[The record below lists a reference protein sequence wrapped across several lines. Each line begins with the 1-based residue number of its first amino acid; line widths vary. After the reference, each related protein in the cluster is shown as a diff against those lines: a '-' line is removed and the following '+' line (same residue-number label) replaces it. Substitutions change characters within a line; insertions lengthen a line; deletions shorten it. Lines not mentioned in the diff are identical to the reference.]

1 LAACRSAKISN
12 LCHAGRQIV
21 YGIDKEV
28 EAMILLQAEHIQKT
42 YGIETILQD
51 ISLQIQ
57 TGERV
62 GLVGVNGA
70 GKSTL
75 MKILAGQL
83 SYDSGTVRIPKDVTL
98 GYLAQNGGLESERSI
113 WEEMLSV
120 FTHFQKEEQ
129 ELRKLETL
137 MGDPAVLADEKR
149 YQQILEDYSRRSEAF
164 KERGG
169 YGYEAMIRGVLH
181 GLRFADMD
189 YQTPIFTLSGGQKT
203 RLALAKLLL
212 QAPSILLLDEPT
224 NYLDI
229 ETLTWLEGYLQNY
242 QGAILVVSHDRYF
255 LDKLVTVVYEI
266 ERTRATR
273 YTGNYSQFLDQKAA
287 RLEQEL
293 KRYDKQQEEIAK
305 LEDFIARN
313 IARATT
319 TKRAQ
324 SRRKTLE
331 KIDRLEKPI
340 MNNKS
345 VNFSF
350 DVAKMS
356 GNIVM
361 KAANV
366 SIGYPDAVLSR
377 HLTFELEREERVAL
391 VGPNGIGKSTLLKT
405 IVEQLPA
412 ITGSIQF
419 GSNVT
424 IGYYDQEHRNLND
437 QNTVLNEIWNDYPL
451 MLERDVRTLLG
462 NFLFS
467 GDDVQKRISDLSGG
481 ERARVSL
488 AKLMLKQ
495 ANFLIFDEPTNHL
508 DIFSKEVLENALYDY
523 PGTILFVS
531 HDRYFLNKIATRVLE
546 LSPDGVTSYLG
557 NYDYYVEKKQELA
570 ELAAEQQAQSTK
582 KQASSAADL
591 QEKSSYERDKEAK
604 RRERQRLRRLEEIEA
619 AIQEREAAILT
630 WQEELCLPEIYSDHV
645 LAKERNDKI
654 EQAKVELEQLYDE
667 WSELSES

>member
-1 LAACRSAKISN
+1 
-12 LCHAGRQIV
+12 
-21 YGIDKEV
+21 
-28 EAMILLQAEHIQKT
+28 MILLQAEHIEKT
-42 YGIETILQD
+42 YGVETILQD

-75 MKILAGQL
+75 MKILAGEL
-83 SYDSGTVRIPKDVTL
+83 SYDGGIVRIPKEVTI
-98 GYLAQNGGLESERSI
+98 GYLAQNSGLESERSI
-113 WEEMLSV
+113 WDELLSV
-120 FTHFQKEEQ
+120 FAHLQVEEK
-129 ELRKLETL
+129 ELRALEAK
-137 MGDPAVLADEKR
+137 MGDPAILADEKR
-149 YQQILEDYSRRSEAF
+149 YQQLLENYSHRSEAF

-169 YGYEAMIRGVLH
+169 YSYEGAIRGVLH

-189 YQTPIFTLSGGQKT
+189 YQTPIRTLSGGQKT
-203 RLALAKLLL
+203 RLALARLLL
-212 QAPSILLLDEPT
+212 QAPTILLLDEPT

-229 ETLTWLEGYLQNY
+229 ETLTWLETYLQNY

-273 YTGNYSQFLDQKAA
+273 YVGNYSQFLDQKAA
-287 RLEQEL
+287 RLEQDL
-293 KRYDKQQEEIAK
+293 KRFEKQQDEIAK

-331 KIDRLEKPI
+331 KIDRMDKPI
-340 MNNKS
+340 MKNKS
-345 VNFSF
+345 VHFSF
-350 DVAKMS
+350 DVSKMS
-356 GNIVM
+356 GTIVM

-366 SIGYPDAVLSR
+366 AIGYPDAVLSSGI
-377 HLTFELEREERVAL
+377 TFEIEREERVAL

-405 IVEQLPA
+405 IVEQLSA
-412 ITGSIQF
+412 LRGSIDF

-424 IGYYDQEHRNLND
+424 IGYYDQEHRNLNE
-437 QNTVLNEIWNDYPL
+437 QSTVLGEIWDEYPQ
-451 MLERDVRTLLG
+451 MLEKDVRTLLG

-488 AKLMLKQ
+488 AKLMLRQ

-531 HDRYFLNKIATRVLE
+531 HDRYFLNKISTRVLE
-546 LSPDGVTSYLG
+546 LTGDGVTSYLG

-570 ELAAEQQAQSTK
+570 ELAAEQAALPAK
-582 KQASSAADL
+582 KQGTAAAV
-591 QEKSSYERDKEAK
+591 QPEKSAYELDKEAK
-604 RRERQRLRRLEEIEA
+604 KRERQRQRRLEEIEA
-619 AIQEREAAILT
+619 TIQKREADIT
-630 WQEELCLPEIYSDHV
+630 KWEEELCLPEIYSDHV
-645 LAKERNDKI
+645 QAKERNDQI
-654 EQAKVELEQLYDE
+654 HAAKVELEQLYDE
-667 WSELSES
+667 WSELSEA

>member
-1 LAACRSAKISN
+1 
-12 LCHAGRQIV
+12 
-21 YGIDKEV
+21 
-28 EAMILLQAEHIQKT
+28 MILLQAEHIHKT
-42 YGIETILQD
+42 YGIDIILQD

-83 SYDSGTVRIPKDVTL
+83 SYDSGVIRIPKEVTL

-113 WEEMLSV
+113 WDEMLSV
-120 FTHFQKEEQ
+120 FAHLQEEER

-137 MGDPAVLADEKR
+137 MGDPAVLNDEKR

-169 YGYEAMIRGVLH
+169 YSYEANIRGVLH

-189 YQTPIFTLSGGQKT
+189 YQTPIKNLSGGQKT

-229 ETLTWLEGYLQNY
+229 ETLTWLETYLQNY
-242 QGAILVVSHDRYF
+242 PGAILVVSHDRYF

-273 YTGNYSQFLDQKAA
+273 YVGNYSQFLDQKAA
-287 RLEQEL
+287 KLENEM
-293 KRYDKQQEEIAK
+293 KRFEKQQEEIAK

-313 IARATT
+313 IARAST

-340 MNNKS
+340 LKNKS
-345 VNFSF
+345 AHFSF
-350 DVAKMS
+350 DIDKMS
-356 GNIVM
+356 GNIVL
-361 KAANV
+361 KVNNLSV
-366 SIGYPDAVLSR
+366 GYPDAVLSR
-377 HLTFELEREERVAL
+377 HLTFEIEREERVAL
-391 VGPNGIGKSTLLKT
+391 VGPNGVGKSTLLKT

-412 ITGSIQF
+412 LSGTVQL

-424 IGYYDQEHRNLND
+424 IGYYDQEHRNLNES
-437 QNTVLNEIWNDYPL
+437 NTVLGEIWNEYPN
-451 MLERDVRTLLG
+451 MQEKEVRTLLG

-508 DIFSKEVLENALYDY
+508 DLYSKEVLENALHDY

-531 HDRYFLNKIATRVLE
+531 HDRYFLNKVATRVLE
-546 LSPDGVTSYLG
+546 LSPDGVTNYLG

-570 ELAAEQQAQSTK
+570 ELAAEQAALTAT
-582 KQASSAADL
+582 KQAGTTAVV
-591 QEKSSYERDKEAK
+591 QPEKSSYELGKEAK
-604 RRERQRLRRLEEIEA
+604 RQERQRLRRLEEIEET
-619 AIQEREAAILT
+619 IKRREEEIAT
-630 WQEELCLPEIYSDHV
+630 WEEELCLPEVYSDHLQV
-645 LAKERNDKI
+645 KERNDLI
-654 EQAKVELEQLYDE
+654 RQAREELEKLYDE
-667 WSELSES
+667 WSVLSEA

>member
-1 LAACRSAKISN
+1 
-12 LCHAGRQIV
+12 
-21 YGIDKEV
+21 
-28 EAMILLQAEHIQKT
+28 MILLQAEHIEKT

-75 MKILAGQL
+75 MKILAGEL
-83 SYDSGTVRIPKDVTL
+83 SYDKGIIRIPKDVTL
-98 GYLAQNGGLESERSI
+98 GYLAQNSGLESERSI
-113 WEEMLSV
+113 WDELLSV
-120 FTHFQKEEQ
+120 FSHLQKEEL
-129 ELRKLETL
+129 ELRELEAK
-137 MGDPAVLADEKR
+137 MGDPAILADEKR
-149 YQQILEDYSRRSEAF
+149 YQQLLENYSHRSEAF
-164 KERGG
+164 KEKGG
-169 YGYEAMIRGVLH
+169 YSYEGAIRGVLH
-181 GLRFADMD
+181 GLRFADFD
-189 YQTPIFTLSGGQKT
+189 YTTPIRTLSGGQKT

-212 QAPSILLLDEPT
+212 QSPTILLLDEPT

-229 ETLTWLEGYLQNY
+229 ETLTWLETYLQNY

-273 YTGNYSQFLDQKAA
+273 YVGNYSRFLDEKAA
-287 RLEQEL
+287 RLEQDL
-293 KRYDKQQEEIAK
+293 KRFEKQQEEIAK

-331 KIDRLEKPI
+331 KMDRLDKPI

-345 VNFSF
+345 VHFSF

-356 GNIVM
+356 GTIVM
-361 KAANV
+361 KANNV
-366 SIGYPDAVLSR
+366 AIGYPDAVLSQG
-377 HLTFELEREERVAL
+377 LTFEIEREERVAL

-405 IVEQLPA
+405 IVEQLSKLRGD
-412 ITGSIQF
+412 IHF

-424 IGYYDQEHRNLND
+424 IGYYDQEHRNLNER
-437 QNTVLNEIWNDYPL
+437 NTVLGEIWDEYPN
-451 MLERDVRTLLG
+451 MLEKDVRTLLG

-467 GDDVQKRISDLSGG
+467 GDDVQKKISDLSGG

-546 LSPDGVTSYLG
+546 LTGDGVTSYLG
-557 NYDYYVEKKQELA
+557 NYDYFVEKKQELE
-570 ELAAEQQAQSTK
+570 ELAAEQAAQPAK
-582 KQASSAADL
+582 KQGGTVAA
-591 QEKSSYERDKEAK
+591 QPEKSSYELDKEAK
-604 RRERQRLRRLEEIEA
+604 RRERQRQRRLEEIEVT
-619 AIQEREAAILT
+619 IQKREADIVK
-630 WQEELCLPEIYSDHV
+630 WEEELCLPEIYSDHV
-645 LAKERNDKI
+645 QAKERNDQI
-654 EQAKVELEQLYDE
+654 HAAKEELEQLYDE
-667 WSELSES
+667 WSALSEE

>member
-1 LAACRSAKISN
+1 
-12 LCHAGRQIV
+12 
-21 YGIDKEV
+21 
-28 EAMILLQAEHIQKT
+28 MILLQAEHIEKT

-75 MKILAGQL
+75 MKILAGEL
-83 SYDSGTVRIPKDVTL
+83 SYDSGLVRIPKDVTV
-98 GYLAQNGGLESERSI
+98 GYLAQNGGLESERCI
-113 WEEMLSV
+113 WDELLSV
-120 FTHFQKEEQ
+120 FDHLRAEEK
-129 ELRKLETL
+129 ELRELEAK

-149 YQQILEDYSRRSEAF
+149 YQQILENYSLRSEAF
-164 KERGG
+164 KEKGG
-169 YGYEAMIRGVLH
+169 YSYEGAIRGVLH

-189 YQTPIFTLSGGQKT
+189 YQTPIKTLSGGQKT

-212 QAPSILLLDEPT
+212 QSPTILLLDEPT

-229 ETLTWLEGYLQNY
+229 ETLTWLETYLQNY

-273 YTGNYSQFLDQKAA
+273 YVGNYSRFLDEKAA
-287 RLEQEL
+287 RLEQDL
-293 KRYDKQQEEIAK
+293 KRFEKQQEEIAK

-331 KIDRLEKPI
+331 KMDRLDKPI

-350 DVAKMS
+350 EVAKMS
-356 GNIVM
+356 GTIVM
-361 KAANV
+361 KASNLSV
-366 SIGYPDAVLSR
+366 GYPDAVLSR
-377 HLTFELEREERVAL
+377 GLTFEIEREERVAL

-405 IVEQLPA
+405 IVGQLQA
-412 ITGSIQF
+412 LAGDVHF

-424 IGYYDQEHRNLND
+424 IGYYDQEHRNLNER
-437 QNTVLNEIWNDYPL
+437 NTVLGEIWDEYPN
-451 MLERDVRTLLG
+451 MLEKDVRTLLG

-467 GDDVQKRISDLSGG
+467 GDDVQKKISDLSGG

-531 HDRYFLNKIATRVLE
+531 HDRYFLNKIASRVLE
-546 LSPDGVTSYLG
+546 LTGNGVTSYLG
-557 NYDYYVEKKQELA
+557 NYDYYVEKKQELE
-570 ELAAEQQAQSTK
+570 ELAAEQAAQPAK
-582 KQASSAADL
+582 KQGTTTAA
-591 QEKSSYERDKEAK
+591 QAEKSSYELDKEAK
-604 RRERQRLRRLEEIEA
+604 RRERQRQRRLEEIEA
-619 AIQEREAAILT
+619 TIQQREADIVK
-630 WQEELCLPEIYSDHV
+630 WEEELCLPEIYSDHMQ
-645 LAKERNDKI
+645 AKERNDLI
-654 EQAKVELEQLYDE
+654 QAAKQELEQLYDE
-667 WSELSES
+667 WSSLSEE

>member
-1 LAACRSAKISN
+1 
-12 LCHAGRQIV
+12 
-21 YGIDKEV
+21 
-28 EAMILLQAEHIQKT
+28 MILLQAEHIEKT
-42 YGIETILQD
+42 YGVETILQD

-75 MKILAGQL
+75 MKILAGDL
-83 SYDSGTVRIPKDVTL
+83 SYDGGIVRIPKEVTL
-98 GYLAQNGGLESERSI
+98 GYLAQNSGLESERSI
-113 WEEMLSV
+113 WDELLSV
-120 FTHFQKEEQ
+120 FAHLQTEEK
-129 ELRKLETL
+129 ELRELEAK

-149 YQQILEDYSRRSEAF
+149 YQQILENYSHRSEAF

-169 YGYEAMIRGVLH
+169 YSYEGSIRGVLH

-189 YQTPIFTLSGGQKT
+189 YQTPIRTLSGGQKT

-212 QAPSILLLDEPT
+212 QSPTILLLDEPT

-229 ETLTWLEGYLQNY
+229 ETLTWLETYLQNY

-273 YTGNYSQFLDQKAA
+273 YVGNYSQFLDQKAA
-287 RLEQEL
+287 RLEQDL
-293 KRYDKQQEEIAK
+293 KRFEKQQDEIAK

-331 KIDRLEKPI
+331 KIDRMDKPI
-340 MNNKS
+340 MKNKS
-345 VNFSF
+345 VHFSF

-361 KAANV
+361 KADHVA
-366 SIGYPDAVLSR
+366 IGYPDAVLSSGI
-377 HLTFELEREERVAL
+377 TFEIEREERVAL

-405 IVEQLPA
+405 IVEQLTA
-412 ITGSIQF
+412 LRGSIRF

-424 IGYYDQEHRNLND
+424 IGYYDQEHRNLNER
-437 QNTVLNEIWNDYPL
+437 NTVLGEIWDEYPQ
-451 MLERDVRTLLG
+451 MLEKEVRTLLG

-531 HDRYFLNKIATRVLE
+531 HDRYFLNKISSRVLE
-546 LSPDGVTSYLG
+546 LTGDGVTSYLG
-557 NYDYYVEKKQELA
+557 NYDYFVEKKQELEELAA
-570 ELAAEQQAQSTK
+570 ELAAQPAK
-582 KQASSAADL
+582 KQGSSAAI
-591 QEKSSYERDKEAK
+591 QPERSSYELDKEAK
-604 RRERQRLRRLEEIEA
+604 KRERQRQRRLEEIETT
-619 AIQEREAAILT
+619 IQKREADILK
-630 WQEELCLPEIYSDHV
+630 WEEELCLPEIYSDHV
-645 LAKERNDKI
+645 QAKERNDQI
-654 EQAKVELEQLYDE
+654 HAAKEELEQLYDE
-667 WSELSES
+667 WSSLSEE

>member
-1 LAACRSAKISN
+1 
-12 LCHAGRQIV
+12 
-21 YGIDKEV
+21 
-28 EAMILLQAEHIQKT
+28 MILLQAEHIHKT
-42 YGIETILQD
+42 YGVETILQD

-83 SYDSGTVRIPKDVTL
+83 SYDSGTVRIPKDVTV
-98 GYLAQNGGLESERSI
+98 GYLAQDSGLESERTI
-113 WEEMLSV
+113 WDEMLSV
-120 FTHFQKEEQ
+120 FSDLQEEER
-129 ELRKLETL
+129 ELRKLEVL

-149 YQQILEDYSRRSEAF
+149 YQQILEDYARRSEAF

-169 YGYEAMIRGVLH
+169 YAYEAAIRGVLH

-189 YQTPIFTLSGGQKT
+189 SQTPIKTLSGGQKT

-212 QAPSILLLDEPT
+212 QAPSVLLLDEPT

-229 ETLTWLEGYLQNY
+229 ETLTWLETYLQNY

-273 YTGNYSQFLDQKAA
+273 YVGNYSRFLEQKAA
-287 RLEQEL
+287 RLEQEM
-293 KRYDKQQEEIAK
+293 KRYEKQQEEIAR

-331 KIDRLEKPI
+331 KMERLEKPV
-340 MNNKS
+340 MQNKS
-345 VNFSF
+345 VHFSF
-350 DVAKMS
+350 EIAKMS
-356 GNIVM
+356 GNVVM
-361 KAANV
+361 KTADL
-366 SIGYPDAVLSR
+366 SIGYPNAVLSR
-377 HLTFELEREERVAL
+377 HLTFEIEREERVAL

-405 IVEQLPA
+405 IVQKLPA
-412 ITGSIQF
+412 LSGSIQF

-424 IGYYDQEHRNLND
+424 IGYYDQEHRDLNE
-437 QNTVLNEIWNDYPL
+437 QNTVLNEIWDEYPQ
-451 MLERDVRTLLG
+451 MPEKDVRTLLG

-467 GDDVQKRISDLSGG
+467 GDDVQKRIYELSGG

-508 DIFSKEVLENALYDY
+508 DIYSKEVLENALYDY

-570 ELAAEQQAQSTK
+570 ELAAEQQAPSGK
-582 KQASSAADL
+582 KQGTAAAS
-591 QEKSSYERDKEAK
+591 QPEKSSYELDKEAK
-604 RRERQRLRRLEEIEA
+604 RRERQRQRRLEEIEA
-619 AIQEREAAILT
+619 TIQQREADIRK
-630 WQEELCLPEIYSDHV
+630 WEEELCLPEVYSDHV
-645 LAKERNDKI
+645 QAKERNDLI
-654 EQAKVELEQLYDE
+654 EQAKAELEQLYEE
-667 WSELSES
+667 WSELSEA

>member
-1 LAACRSAKISN
+1 
-12 LCHAGRQIV
+12 
-21 YGIDKEV
+21 
-28 EAMILLQAEHIQKT
+28 MILLQAEHIEKA
-42 YGIETILQD
+42 YGVETILQD

-75 MKILAGQL
+75 MKILAGEL
-83 SYDSGTVRIPKDVTL
+83 SYDSGTIRIPKDVTL
-98 GYLAQNGGLESERSI
+98 GYLAQNSGLESERSI
-113 WEEMLSV
+113 WDEMLTV
-120 FTHFQKEEQ
+120 FAHLQKEEQ
-129 ELRKLETL
+129 ELRALEAK
-137 MGDPAVLADEKR
+137 MGDPAVLEDEKR
-149 YQQILEDYSRRSEAF
+149 YQQIMEDYSRRFEAF

-169 YGYEAMIRGVLH
+169 YSYEGMIRGVLH

-189 YQTPIFTLSGGQKT
+189 YQTPIYTLSGGQKT

-212 QAPSILLLDEPT
+212 QSPTILLLDEPT

-242 QGAILVVSHDRYF
+242 PGAILVVSHDRYF
-255 LDKLVTVVYEI
+255 LDKLVTIVYEI

-273 YTGNYSQFLDQKAA
+273 YVGNYSQFLEQKAA
-287 RLEQEL
+287 RLEQDL
-293 KRYDKQQEEIAK
+293 KRFEKQQEEISR

-319 TKRAQ
+319 SKRAQ

-331 KIDRLEKPI
+331 KMDRLDKPI
-340 MNNKS
+340 MHNKS

-350 DVAKMS
+350 EISKMS

-361 KAANV
+361 KATNV
-366 SIGYPDAVLSR
+366 AIGYPDAVLSR
-377 HLTFELEREERVAL
+377 GLTFEIEREERVAL

-405 IVEQLPA
+405 IVDQLKPLQG
-412 ITGSIQF
+412 TIQM

-424 IGYYDQEHRNLND
+424 IGYYDQEHRNLNE
-437 QNTVLNEIWNDYPL
+437 QNTVLGEIWDEYPQ
-451 MLERDVRTLLG
+451 MLEKDVRTLLG

-467 GDDVQKRISDLSGG
+467 GDDVHKRISDLSGG

-488 AKLMLKQ
+488 AKLMLKE

-508 DIFSKEVLENALYDY
+508 DIYSKEVLENALYEY

-531 HDRYFLNKIATRVLE
+531 HDRYFLNKIASRVLE
-546 LSPDGVTSYLG
+546 LSFEGVTNYLG

-570 ELAAEQQAQSTK
+570 ELAAEQAAQPTK
-582 KQASSAADL
+582 KAGAATA
-591 QEKSSYERDKEAK
+591 QPEKSSYELDKEAK
-604 RRERQRLRRLEEIEA
+604 RRERQRQRRLEEIEA
-619 AIQEREAAILT
+619 TIEKKEADIVQ
-630 WQEELCLPEIYSDHV
+630 WEEELCQPEVYSDHSE
-645 LAKERNDKI
+645 AKKRNDAI
-654 EQAKVELEQLYDE
+654 QAARGELEQLYEE
-667 WSELSES
+667 WTRLSEEQA

>member
-1 LAACRSAKISN
+1 
-12 LCHAGRQIV
+12 
-21 YGIDKEV
+21 
-28 EAMILLQAEHIQKT
+28 MILLQAEHIHKS
-42 YGIETILQD
+42 YGVDIILQD

-83 SYDSGTVRIPKDVTL
+83 SYDSGVIRKPKEVSL
-98 GYLAQNGGLESERSI
+98 GYLAQDGGLESERTI
-113 WEEMLSV
+113 WDEMMTV
-120 FTHFQKEEQ
+120 FTHLQQEEQ

-149 YQQILEDYSRRSEAF
+149 YSQILEDYSRRMELF
-164 KERGG
+164 KEKGG
-169 YGYEAMIRGVLH
+169 YSYEANIRGVLH

-189 YQTPIFTLSGGQKT
+189 WKTPIKTLSGGQKT

-212 QAPSILLLDEPT
+212 QAPTILLLDEPT

-229 ETLTWLEGYLQNY
+229 ETLSWLETYLLNY
-242 QGAILVVSHDRYF
+242 EGAILVVSHDRYF

-266 ERTRATR
+266 ERTKAVR
-273 YTGNYSQFLDQKAA
+273 YPGNYSQFLDTKAA
-287 RLEQEL
+287 RLEQDL
-293 KRYDKQQEEIAK
+293 KRFEKQQEEIAK

-313 IARATT
+313 IARAST

-324 SRRKTLE
+324 SRRKMLE
-331 KIDRLEKPI
+331 KMDRMEKPI
-340 MNNKS
+340 TQTKS
-345 VNFSF
+345 AHFSF
-350 DVAKMS
+350 EIAKMS
-356 GNIVM
+356 GNVVV
-361 KAANV
+361 KANNLSV
-366 SIGYPDAVLSR
+366 GYGDTVLSSQ
-377 HLTFELEREERVAL
+377 LSFDIEREERVAL

-405 IVEQLPA
+405 IVEKLPA
-412 ITGSIQF
+412 LAGSFQL

-424 IGYYDQEHRNLND
+424 IGYYDQEHRELHD
-437 QNTVLNEIWNDYPL
+437 GKTVLAEIWDDYPQ
-451 MLERDVRTLLG
+451 MQEKDVRTLLG

-467 GDDVQKRISDLSGG
+467 GDDVLKKISDLSGG

-495 ANFLIFDEPTNHL
+495 ANFLILDEPTNHL
-508 DIFSKEVLENALYDY
+508 DIWSKEVLENALYDY

-570 ELAAEQQAQSTK
+570 ELAMEQAAQAAK
-582 KQASSAADL
+582 KAGQTAPS
-591 QEKSSYERDKEAK
+591 ERSSYEQEKEAK
-604 RRERQRLRRLEEIEA
+604 RRERQRQRRLEEIESG
-619 AIQEREAAILT
+619 IQEREEAIAR
-630 WQEELCLPEIYSDHV
+630 WEAELCEPEIYSDH
-645 LAKERNDKI
+645 LEANKRNEWI
-654 EQAKVELEQLYDE
+654 QQAKQEIEQLYEE
-667 WSELSES
+667 WSQLAD

>member
-1 LAACRSAKISN
+1 
-12 LCHAGRQIV
+12 
-21 YGIDKEV
+21 
-28 EAMILLQAEHIQKT
+28 MILLQAEHIEKT

-75 MKILAGQL
+75 MKILAGDL
-83 SYDSGTVRIPKDVTL
+83 SYDSGTIRIPKEVSL

-113 WEEMLSV
+113 WDEMLSV
-120 FTHFQKEEQ
+120 FTHLQQEEK
-129 ELRKLETL
+129 ELRELEAK
-137 MGDPAVLADEKR
+137 MGDPAVIADDKR
-149 YQQILEDYSRRSEAF
+149 YQQILENYSHRSEAF
-164 KERGG
+164 KEKGG
-169 YGYEAMIRGVLH
+169 YSYEGSIRGVLH

-189 YQTPIFTLSGGQKT
+189 YQTPIRTLSGGQKT

-212 QAPSILLLDEPT
+212 QSPTILLLDEPT

-229 ETLTWLEGYLQNY
+229 ETLTWLETYLQNY

-255 LDKLVTVVYEI
+255 LDKLVTIVYEI

-273 YTGNYSQFLDQKAA
+273 YVGNYSRFLDQKAA

-293 KRYDKQQEEIAK
+293 KRFDKQQEEIAK

-331 KIDRLEKPI
+331 KIDRLDKP
-340 MNNKS
+340 MMHNKS
-345 VNFSF
+345 VHFSF
-350 DVAKMS
+350 EVSKMS

-366 SIGYPDAVLSR
+366 AIGYPDAVLSR
-377 HLTFELEREERVAL
+377 GLTFEIEREERVAL

-405 IVEQLPA
+405 IVGQLNA
-412 ITGSIQF
+412 LKGDVQF

-424 IGYYDQEHRNLND
+424 IGYYDQEHRNLNLN
-437 QNTVLNEIWNDYPL
+437 NTVLGEIWDEYPQ
-451 MLERDVRTLLG
+451 MLEKDVRTLLG

-467 GDDVQKRISDLSGG
+467 GDDVQKRVSDLSGG

-508 DIFSKEVLENALYDY
+508 DIYSKEVLENALYDY

-531 HDRYFLNKIATRVLE
+531 HDRYFLNKIASRVLE
-546 LSPDGVTSYLG
+546 LSPDGVANYLG

-570 ELAAEQQAQSTK
+570 ELAAELAAQPTK
-582 KQASSAADL
+582 KQGTTA
-591 QEKSSYERDKEAK
+591 QPEKTSYELDKEAK
-604 RRERQRLRRLEEIEA
+604 RRERQRMRRLEEIEA
-619 AIQEREAAILT
+619 TIQKREADIVK
-630 WQEELCLPEIYSDHV
+630 WEEELCLPEIYSDHV
-645 LAKERNDKI
+645 QAKERNDQIQKAR
-654 EQAKVELEQLYDE
+654 EELEQLYDE
-667 WSELSES
+667 WSSLSEE

>member
-1 LAACRSAKISN
+1 
-12 LCHAGRQIV
+12 
-21 YGIDKEV
+21 
-28 EAMILLQAEHIQKT
+28 MILLQAEHIEKT

-75 MKILAGQL
+75 MKILAGEL
-83 SYDSGTVRIPKDVTL
+83 SYDSGLVRIPKDVTV
-98 GYLAQNGGLESERSI
+98 GYLAQNGGLESERCI
-113 WEEMLSV
+113 WDELLSV
-120 FTHFQKEEQ
+120 FDHLRAEEK
-129 ELRKLETL
+129 ELRELEAK

-149 YQQILEDYSRRSEAF
+149 YQQILENYSLRSEAF
-164 KERGG
+164 KEKGG
-169 YGYEAMIRGVLH
+169 YSYEGAIRGVLH
-181 GLRFADMD
+181 GLRFAAMD
-189 YQTPIFTLSGGQKT
+189 YQTPIKTLSGGQKT

-212 QAPSILLLDEPT
+212 QSPTILLLDEPT

-229 ETLTWLEGYLQNY
+229 ETLTWLETYLQNY

-273 YTGNYSQFLDQKAA
+273 YVGNYSRFLDEKAA
-287 RLEQEL
+287 RLEQDL
-293 KRYDKQQEEIAK
+293 KRFEKQQEEIAK

-331 KIDRLEKPI
+331 KMDRLDKPI

-350 DVAKMS
+350 EVAKMS
-356 GNIVM
+356 GTIVM
-361 KAANV
+361 KASNLSV
-366 SIGYPDAVLSR
+366 GYPDAVLSR
-377 HLTFELEREERVAL
+377 GLTFEIEREERVAL

-405 IVEQLPA
+405 IVGQLQA
-412 ITGSIQF
+412 LAGDVHF

-424 IGYYDQEHRNLND
+424 IGYYDQEHRNLNER
-437 QNTVLNEIWNDYPL
+437 NTVLGEIWDEYPN
-451 MLERDVRTLLG
+451 MLEKDVRTLLG

-467 GDDVQKRISDLSGG
+467 GDDVQKKISDLSGG
-481 ERARVSL
+481 ERARVAL

-531 HDRYFLNKIATRVLE
+531 HDRYFLNKIASRVLE
-546 LSPDGVTSYLG
+546 LTGNGVTSYLG
-557 NYDYYVEKKQELA
+557 NYDYYVEKKQELE
-570 ELAAEQQAQSTK
+570 ELAAEQAAQPAK
-582 KQASSAADL
+582 KQGTTTAA
-591 QEKSSYERDKEAK
+591 QAEKSSYELDKEAK
-604 RRERQRLRRLEEIEA
+604 RRERQRQRRLEEIEA
-619 AIQEREAAILT
+619 TIQKREADIVK
-630 WQEELCLPEIYSDHV
+630 WEEELCLPEIYSDHMQ
-645 LAKERNDKI
+645 AKERNDLI
-654 EQAKVELEQLYDE
+654 QAAKQELEQLYDE
-667 WSELSES
+667 WSSLSEE

>member
-1 LAACRSAKISN
+1 
-12 LCHAGRQIV
+12 
-21 YGIDKEV
+21 
-28 EAMILLQAEHIQKT
+28 MILLQAEHIEKT

-75 MKILAGQL
+75 MKILAGEL
-83 SYDSGTVRIPKDVTL
+83 SCDSGTIRIPKDVTL
-98 GYLAQNGGLESERSI
+98 GYLAQNSGLESERSI
-113 WEEMLSV
+113 WDEMLSV
-120 FTHFQKEEQ
+120 FTHLQQEEQ
-129 ELRKLETL
+129 ELRELEAK
-137 MGDPAVLADEKR
+137 MGDPAVIADEKR
-149 YQQILEDYSRRSEAF
+149 YQQLLENYSHRSEAF
-164 KERGG
+164 KEKGG
-169 YGYEAMIRGVLH
+169 YSYEGAIRGVLH

-189 YQTPIFTLSGGQKT
+189 YQTPIGTLSGGQKT

-212 QAPSILLLDEPT
+212 QSPTILLLDEPT

-229 ETLTWLEGYLQNY
+229 ETLTWLETYLQNY
-242 QGAILVVSHDRYF
+242 PGAILVVSHDRYF
-255 LDKLVTVVYEI
+255 LDKLVTIVYEI
-266 ERTRATR
+266 ERHRATR
-273 YTGNYSQFLDQKAA
+273 YVGNYSRFLDQKAA

-293 KRYDKQQEEIAK
+293 KRYEKQQEEIAK

-331 KIDRLEKPI
+331 KMERLDKPI
-340 MNNKS
+340 MQNKS

-350 DVAKMS
+350 DVSKMS

-361 KAANV
+361 KAQNV
-366 SIGYPDAVLSR
+366 AIGYPGAVLSSG
-377 HLTFELEREERVAL
+377 LTFELEREERVAL

-405 IVEQLPA
+405 IVGELQALK
-412 ITGSIQF
+412 GDVRF

-424 IGYYDQEHRNLND
+424 IGYYDQEHRNLNLS
-437 QNTVLNEIWNDYPL
+437 NTVLGEIWDEYPQ
-451 MLERDVRTLLG
+451 MPEKDVRTLLG

-508 DIFSKEVLENALYDY
+508 DIYSKEVLENALYDY

-546 LSPDGVTSYLG
+546 LSPGGVTNYLG

-570 ELAAEQQAQSTK
+570 ELAAEQAAQPAK
-582 KQASSAADL
+582 KQGAAA
-591 QEKSSYERDKEAK
+591 QPEKSSYELDKEAK
-604 RRERQRLRRLEEIEA
+604 RRERQRQRRLEEIEA
-619 AIQEREAAILT
+619 TIQKREADIVR
-630 WQEELCLPEIYSDHV
+630 WEEELCLPEIYSDHV
-645 LAKERNDKI
+645 QAKERNDLI
-654 EQAKVELEQLYDE
+654 QAAREEVERLYDE
-667 WSELSES
+667 WSALSEE

>member
-1 LAACRSAKISN
+1 
-12 LCHAGRQIV
+12 
-21 YGIDKEV
+21 
-28 EAMILLQAEHIQKT
+28 MILLQAEHIEKT
-42 YGIETILQD
+42 YGVETILQD

-75 MKILAGQL
+75 MKILAGEL
-83 SYDSGTVRIPKDVTL
+83 SYDGGIVRIPKEVTI
-98 GYLAQNGGLESERSI
+98 GYLAQNSGLESERSI
-113 WEEMLSV
+113 WDELLSV
-120 FTHFQKEEQ
+120 FAHLQVEEK
-129 ELRKLETL
+129 ELRALEAK
-137 MGDPAVLADEKR
+137 MGDPAILADEKR
-149 YQQILEDYSRRSEAF
+149 YQQLLENYSHRSEAF

-169 YGYEAMIRGVLH
+169 YSYEGAIRGVLH

-189 YQTPIFTLSGGQKT
+189 YQTPIRTLSGGQKT

-212 QAPSILLLDEPT
+212 QAPTILLLDEPT

-229 ETLTWLEGYLQNY
+229 ETLTWLETYLQNY

-273 YTGNYSQFLDQKAA
+273 YVGNYSQFLDQKAA
-287 RLEQEL
+287 RLEQDL
-293 KRYDKQQEEIAK
+293 KRFEKQQDEIAK

-331 KIDRLEKPI
+331 KIDRMDKPI
-340 MNNKS
+340 MKNKS
-345 VNFSF
+345 VHFSF
-350 DVAKMS
+350 DVSKMS
-356 GNIVM
+356 GTIVM

-366 SIGYPDAVLSR
+366 AIGYPDAVLSSGI
-377 HLTFELEREERVAL
+377 TFEIEREERVAL

-405 IVEQLPA
+405 IVEQLSA
-412 ITGSIQF
+412 LRGSIDF

-424 IGYYDQEHRNLND
+424 IGYYDQEHRNLNE
-437 QNTVLNEIWNDYPL
+437 QSTVLGEIWDEYPQ
-451 MLERDVRTLLG
+451 MLEKDVRTLLG

-488 AKLMLKQ
+488 AKLMLRQ

-531 HDRYFLNKIATRVLE
+531 HDRYFLNKISTRVLE
-546 LSPDGVTSYLG
+546 LTGDGVTSYLG

-570 ELAAEQQAQSTK
+570 ELAAEQAALPAK
-582 KQASSAADL
+582 KQGTAAAV
-591 QEKSSYERDKEAK
+591 QPEKSAYELDKEAK
-604 RRERQRLRRLEEIEA
+604 KRERQRQRRLEEIEA
-619 AIQEREAAILT
+619 TIQKREADIT
-630 WQEELCLPEIYSDHV
+630 KWEEELCLPEIYSDHV
-645 LAKERNDKI
+645 QAKERNDQI
-654 EQAKVELEQLYDE
+654 HAAKVELEQLYDE
-667 WSELSES
+667 WSELSEA

>member
-1 LAACRSAKISN
+1 
-12 LCHAGRQIV
+12 
-21 YGIDKEV
+21 
-28 EAMILLQAEHIQKT
+28 MILLQAEHIEKT
-42 YGIETILQD
+42 YGVETILQD
-51 ISLQIQ
+51 ISLQVQ

-75 MKILAGQL
+75 MKILSGEL
-83 SYDSGTVRIPKDVTL
+83 SCDSGIVRIPKDVSI

-113 WEEMLSV
+113 WDELLSV
-120 FTHFQKEEQ
+120 FSHLQKEERDLR
-129 ELRKLETL
+129 ELEAK
-137 MGDPAVLADEKR
+137 MGDSTVIADEKR
-149 YQQILEDYSRRSEAF
+149 YQQIMEDYARRFEAF
-164 KERGG
+164 KEKGG
-169 YGYEAMIRGVLH
+169 YSYEGSIRGVLH

-189 YQTPIFTLSGGQKT
+189 YTTPIRTLSGGQKT

-212 QAPSILLLDEPT
+212 QSPTILLLDEPT

-229 ETLTWLEGYLQNY
+229 ETLTWLESYLQNY

-273 YTGNYSQFLDQKAA
+273 YVGNYSQFLDQKAA
-287 RLEQEL
+287 RLEQDL
-293 KRYDKQQEEIAK
+293 KRFDKQQEEIAK

-331 KIDRLEKPI
+331 KMDRLDKPI
-340 MNNKS
+340 MRNKS
-345 VNFSF
+345 VHFSF

-361 KAANV
+361 KANNV
-366 SIGYPDAVLSR
+366 AIGYPDAVLSSG
-377 HLTFELEREERVAL
+377 LTFEIEREERVAL

-405 IVEQLPA
+405 IVSQLQA
-412 ITGSIQF
+412 LRGDIQL

-424 IGYYDQEHRNLND
+424 IGYYDQEHRNLNERS
-437 QNTVLNEIWNDYPL
+437 TVLGEIWDEYPQ
-451 MLERDVRTLLG
+451 MLEKDVRTLLG

-467 GDDVQKRISDLSGG
+467 GDDVQKKISDLSGG

-508 DIFSKEVLENALYDY
+508 DIYSKEVLENALDEY

-531 HDRYFLNKIATRVLE
+531 HDRYFLNKIASRVLE
-546 LSPDGVTSYLG
+546 LSANGVTSYLG

-570 ELAAEQQAQSTK
+570 ELAAEQVALQAK
-582 KQASSAADL
+582 KTGAAPV
-591 QEKSSYERDKEAK
+591 QTEKSSYELDKEAK
-604 RRERQRLRRLEEIEA
+604 RRERQRQRRLEEIEETIQMRET
-619 AIQEREAAILT
+619 AISKWE
-630 WQEELCLPEIYSDHV
+630 EELCLPEVYSDHMQ
-645 LAKERNDKI
+645 AKERNDQI
-654 EQAKVELEQLYDE
+654 QAAKEELELLYDE
-667 WSELSES
+667 WSQLSQE

>member
-1 LAACRSAKISN
+1 
-12 LCHAGRQIV
+12 
-21 YGIDKEV
+21 
-28 EAMILLQAEHIQKT
+28 MILLQAEHIEKT

-75 MKILAGQL
+75 MKILAGEL
-83 SYDSGTVRIPKDVTL
+83 SYDKGIIRIPKDVTL
-98 GYLAQNGGLESERSI
+98 GYLAQNSGLESERSI
-113 WEEMLSV
+113 WDELLSV
-120 FTHFQKEEQ
+120 FSHLQKEEL
-129 ELRKLETL
+129 ELRELEAK
-137 MGDPAVLADEKR
+137 MGDPAILADEKR
-149 YQQILEDYSRRSEAF
+149 YQQLLENYSHRSEAF
-164 KERGG
+164 KEKGG
-169 YGYEAMIRGVLH
+169 YSYEGAIRGVLH
-181 GLRFADMD
+181 GLRFADFD
-189 YQTPIFTLSGGQKT
+189 YTTPIRTLSGGQKT

-212 QAPSILLLDEPT
+212 QSPTILLLDEPT

-229 ETLTWLEGYLQNY
+229 ETLTWLETYLQNY

-273 YTGNYSQFLDQKAA
+273 YVGNYSRFLDEKAA
-287 RLEQEL
+287 RLEQDL
-293 KRYDKQQEEIAK
+293 KRFEKQQEEIAK

-331 KIDRLEKPI
+331 KMDRLDKPI

-345 VNFSF
+345 VHFSF

-356 GNIVM
+356 GTIVM
-361 KAANV
+361 KANNV
-366 SIGYPDAVLSR
+366 AIGYPDAVLSQG
-377 HLTFELEREERVAL
+377 LTFEIEREERVAL

-405 IVEQLPA
+405 IVEQLSKLRGD
-412 ITGSIQF
+412 IHF

-424 IGYYDQEHRNLND
+424 IGYYDQEHRNLNER
-437 QNTVLNEIWNDYPL
+437 NTVLGEIWDEYPN
-451 MLERDVRTLLG
+451 MLEKDVRTLLG

-467 GDDVQKRISDLSGG
+467 GDDVQKKISDLSGG

-546 LSPDGVTSYLG
+546 LTGDGVTSYLG
-557 NYDYYVEKKQELA
+557 NYDYFVEKKQELE
-570 ELAAEQQAQSTK
+570 ELAAEQAAQPAK
-582 KQASSAADL
+582 KQGGTVAA
-591 QEKSSYERDKEAK
+591 QPEKTSYELDKEAK
-604 RRERQRLRRLEEIEA
+604 RRERQRQRRLEEIEVT
-619 AIQEREAAILT
+619 IQKREADIVK
-630 WQEELCLPEIYSDHV
+630 WEEELCLPEIYSDHV
-645 LAKERNDKI
+645 QAKERNDQI
-654 EQAKVELEQLYDE
+654 HAAKEELEQLYDE
-667 WSELSES
+667 WSALSEE

>member
-1 LAACRSAKISN
+1 
-12 LCHAGRQIV
+12 
-21 YGIDKEV
+21 
-28 EAMILLQAEHIQKT
+28 MILLQAEHIEKT

-75 MKILAGQL
+75 MKILAGEL
-83 SYDSGTVRIPKDVTL
+83 SYDSGLVRIPKDVTV
-98 GYLAQNGGLESERSI
+98 GYLAQNGGLESERCI
-113 WEEMLSV
+113 WDELLSV
-120 FTHFQKEEQ
+120 FDHLRAEEK
-129 ELRKLETL
+129 ELRELEAK

-149 YQQILEDYSRRSEAF
+149 YQQILENYSLRSEAF
-164 KERGG
+164 KEKGG
-169 YGYEAMIRGVLH
+169 YSYEGAIRGVLN

-189 YQTPIFTLSGGQKT
+189 YQTPIKTLSGGQKT

-212 QAPSILLLDEPT
+212 QSPTILLLDEPT

-229 ETLTWLEGYLQNY
+229 ETLTWLETYLQNY

-273 YTGNYSQFLDQKAA
+273 YVGNYSRFLDEKAA
-287 RLEQEL
+287 RLEQDL
-293 KRYDKQQEEIAK
+293 KRFEKQQEEIAK

-331 KIDRLEKPI
+331 KMDRLDKPI
-340 MNNKS
+340 TNNKS

-350 DVAKMS
+350 EVAKMS
-356 GNIVM
+356 GTIVM
-361 KAANV
+361 KASNLSV
-366 SIGYPDAVLSR
+366 GYPDAVLSR
-377 HLTFELEREERVAL
+377 GLTFEIEREERVAL

-405 IVEQLPA
+405 IVGQLQA
-412 ITGSIQF
+412 LAGDVHF

-424 IGYYDQEHRNLND
+424 IGYYDQEHRNLNER
-437 QNTVLNEIWNDYPL
+437 NTVLGEIWDEYPN
-451 MLERDVRTLLG
+451 MLEKDVRTLLG

-467 GDDVQKRISDLSGG
+467 GDDVQKKISDLSGG

-531 HDRYFLNKIATRVLE
+531 HDRYFLNKIASRVLE
-546 LSPDGVTSYLG
+546 LTGNGVTSYLG
-557 NYDYYVEKKQELA
+557 NYDYYVEKKQELE
-570 ELAAEQQAQSTK
+570 ELAAEQAAQPAK
-582 KQASSAADL
+582 KQGTTTAA
-591 QEKSSYERDKEAK
+591 QAEKSSYELDKEAK
-604 RRERQRLRRLEEIEA
+604 RRERQRQRRLEEIEA
-619 AIQEREAAILT
+619 TIQKREADIVK
-630 WQEELCLPEIYSDHV
+630 WEEELCLPEIYSDHMQ
-645 LAKERNDKI
+645 AKERNDLI
-654 EQAKVELEQLYDE
+654 QAAKQELEQLYDE
-667 WSELSES
+667 WSSLSEE

>member
-1 LAACRSAKISN
+1 
-12 LCHAGRQIV
+12 
-21 YGIDKEV
+21 
-28 EAMILLQAEHIQKT
+28 MILLQAEHIEKT

-75 MKILAGQL
+75 MKILAGDL
-83 SYDSGTVRIPKDVTL
+83 SYDSGTIRIPKEVSL

-113 WEEMLSV
+113 WDELLSV
-120 FTHFQKEEQ
+120 FTHLQQEEK
-129 ELRKLETL
+129 ELRELEAK
-137 MGDPAVLADEKR
+137 MGDPAVIADDKR
-149 YQQILEDYSRRSEAF
+149 YQQILENYSHRSEAF
-164 KERGG
+164 KEKGG
-169 YGYEAMIRGVLH
+169 YSYEGSIRGVLH

-189 YQTPIFTLSGGQKT
+189 YQTPIRTLSGGQKT

-212 QAPSILLLDEPT
+212 QSPTILLLDEPT

-229 ETLTWLEGYLQNY
+229 ETLTWLETYLQNY

-255 LDKLVTVVYEI
+255 LDKLVTIVYEI

-273 YTGNYSQFLDQKAA
+273 YVGNYSRFLDQKAA

-293 KRYDKQQEEIAK
+293 KRFDKQQEEIAK

-331 KIDRLEKPI
+331 KIDRLDKPI
-340 MNNKS
+340 MHNKS
-345 VNFSF
+345 VHFSF
-350 DVAKMS
+350 EVSKMS

-366 SIGYPDAVLSR
+366 AIGYPDAVLSR
-377 HLTFELEREERVAL
+377 GLTFEIEREERVAL

-405 IVEQLPA
+405 IVGQLSA
-412 ITGSIQF
+412 LKGDVQF

-424 IGYYDQEHRNLND
+424 IGYYDQEHRNLNLN
-437 QNTVLNEIWNDYPL
+437 NTVLGEIWDEYPQ
-451 MLERDVRTLLG
+451 MLEKDVRTLLG

-467 GDDVQKRISDLSGG
+467 GDDVQKRVSDLSGG

-495 ANFLIFDEPTNHL
+495 ANYLIFDEPTNHL
-508 DIFSKEVLENALYDY
+508 DIYSKEVLENALYDY

-531 HDRYFLNKIATRVLE
+531 HDRYFLNKIASRVLE
-546 LSPDGVTSYLG
+546 LSPDGVANYLG

-570 ELAAEQQAQSTK
+570 ELAAELAAQPTK
-582 KQASSAADL
+582 KQGTIV
-591 QEKSSYERDKEAK
+591 QPEKTSYELDKEAK
-604 RRERQRLRRLEEIEA
+604 RRERQRMRRLEEIEA
-619 AIQEREAAILT
+619 TIQKREADIVK
-630 WQEELCLPEIYSDHV
+630 WEEELCLPEIYSDHV
-645 LAKERNDKI
+645 QAKERNDLI
-654 EQAKVELEQLYDE
+654 QAAREELEQLYDE
-667 WSELSES
+667 WSSLSEE

>member
-1 LAACRSAKISN
+1 
-12 LCHAGRQIV
+12 
-21 YGIDKEV
+21 
-28 EAMILLQAEHIQKT
+28 MILLQAEHIEKT
-42 YGIETILQD
+42 YGVETILQD

-62 GLVGVNGA
+62 ALVGVNGA

-75 MKILAGQL
+75 MKILAGEL
-83 SYDSGTVRIPKDVTL
+83 SYDGGIVRIPKEVTI
-98 GYLAQNGGLESERSI
+98 GYLAQNSGLESERSI
-113 WEEMLSV
+113 WDELLSV
-120 FTHFQKEEQ
+120 FAHLQVEEK
-129 ELRKLETL
+129 ELRTLEAK
-137 MGDPAVLADEKR
+137 MGDPAILADEKR
-149 YQQILEDYSRRSEAF
+149 YQQLLENYSHRSEAF

-169 YGYEAMIRGVLH
+169 YSYEGAIRGVLH

-189 YQTPIFTLSGGQKT
+189 YQTPIRTLSGGQKT

-212 QAPSILLLDEPT
+212 QSPTILLLDEPT

-229 ETLTWLEGYLQNY
+229 ETLTWLETYLQNY

-273 YTGNYSQFLDQKAA
+273 YVGNYSQFLDQKAA
-287 RLEQEL
+287 RLEQDL
-293 KRYDKQQEEIAK
+293 KRFEKQQDEIAK

-331 KIDRLEKPI
+331 KIDRMDKPI
-340 MNNKS
+340 TKNKS
-345 VNFSF
+345 VHFSF
-350 DVAKMS
+350 DVSKMS
-356 GNIVM
+356 GTIVM

-366 SIGYPDAVLSR
+366 AIGYPDAVLSSGI
-377 HLTFELEREERVAL
+377 TFEIEREERVAL

-405 IVEQLPA
+405 IVEQLSA
-412 ITGSIQF
+412 LRGSIDF

-424 IGYYDQEHRNLND
+424 IGYYDQEHRNLNE
-437 QNTVLNEIWNDYPL
+437 QSTVLGEIWDEYPQ
-451 MLERDVRTLLG
+451 MLEKDVRTLLG

-488 AKLMLKQ
+488 AKLMLRQ

-531 HDRYFLNKIATRVLE
+531 HDRYFLNKISTRVLE
-546 LSPDGVTSYLG
+546 LTGDGVTSYLG

-570 ELAAEQQAQSTK
+570 ELAAEQAALPAK
-582 KQASSAADL
+582 KQGTAAAV
-591 QEKSSYERDKEAK
+591 QPEKSSYELDKEAK
-604 RRERQRLRRLEEIEA
+604 KRERQRQRRLEEIEA
-619 AIQEREAAILT
+619 TIQKREADIT
-630 WQEELCLPEIYSDHV
+630 KWEEELCLPEIYSDHV
-645 LAKERNDKI
+645 QAKERNDQI
-654 EQAKVELEQLYDE
+654 HAAKAELEQLYDE
-667 WSELSES
+667 WSELSEA

>member
-1 LAACRSAKISN
+1 
-12 LCHAGRQIV
+12 
-21 YGIDKEV
+21 
-28 EAMILLQAEHIQKT
+28 MILLQAEHIEKT

-75 MKILAGQL
+75 MKILAGEL
-83 SYDSGTVRIPKDVTL
+83 SYDSGLVRIPKDVTV
-98 GYLAQNGGLESERSI
+98 GYLAQNGGLESERCI
-113 WEEMLSV
+113 WDELLSV
-120 FTHFQKEEQ
+120 FDHLRAEEK
-129 ELRKLETL
+129 ELRELEAK

-149 YQQILEDYSRRSEAF
+149 YQQILENYSLRSEAF
-164 KERGG
+164 KEKGG
-169 YGYEAMIRGVLH
+169 YSYEGAIRGVLH

-189 YQTPIFTLSGGQKT
+189 YQTPIKTLSGGQKT

-212 QAPSILLLDEPT
+212 QSPTILLLDEPT

-229 ETLTWLEGYLQNY
+229 ETLTWLETYLQNY

-273 YTGNYSQFLDQKAA
+273 YVGNYSRFLDEKAA
-287 RLEQEL
+287 RLEQDL
-293 KRYDKQQEEIAK
+293 KRFEKQQEEIAK

-313 IARATT
+313 IVRATT

-331 KIDRLEKPI
+331 KMDRLDKPI
-340 MNNKS
+340 TNNKS

-350 DVAKMS
+350 EVAKMS
-356 GNIVM
+356 GTIVM
-361 KAANV
+361 KASNLSV
-366 SIGYPDAVLSR
+366 GYPDAVLSR
-377 HLTFELEREERVAL
+377 GLTFEIEREERVAL

-405 IVEQLPA
+405 IVGQLQA
-412 ITGSIQF
+412 LAGDVHF

-424 IGYYDQEHRNLND
+424 IGYYDQEHRNLNER
-437 QNTVLNEIWNDYPL
+437 NTVLGEIWDEYPN
-451 MLERDVRTLLG
+451 MLEKDVRTLLG

-467 GDDVQKRISDLSGG
+467 GDDVQKKISDLSGG

-531 HDRYFLNKIATRVLE
+531 HDRYFLNKIASRVLE
-546 LSPDGVTSYLG
+546 LTGNGVTSYLG
-557 NYDYYVEKKQELA
+557 NYDYYVEKKQELE
-570 ELAAEQQAQSTK
+570 ELAAEQAAQPAK
-582 KQASSAADL
+582 KQGTTTAA
-591 QEKSSYERDKEAK
+591 QAEKSSYELDKEAK
-604 RRERQRLRRLEEIEA
+604 RRERQRQRRLEEIEA
-619 AIQEREAAILT
+619 TIQKREADIVK
-630 WQEELCLPEIYSDHV
+630 WEEELCLPEIYSDHMQ
-645 LAKERNDKI
+645 AKERNDLI
-654 EQAKVELEQLYDE
+654 QAAKQELEQLYDE
-667 WSELSES
+667 WSSLSEE

>member
-1 LAACRSAKISN
+1 
-12 LCHAGRQIV
+12 
-21 YGIDKEV
+21 
-28 EAMILLQAEHIQKT
+28 MILLQAEHIEKT
-42 YGIETILQD
+42 YGVETILQD

-75 MKILAGQL
+75 MKILSGEL
-83 SYDSGTVRIPKDVTL
+83 SYDGGIVRIPKEVTI
-98 GYLAQNGGLESERSI
+98 GYLAQNSGLESERSI
-113 WEEMLSV
+113 WDELLSV
-120 FTHFQKEEQ
+120 FSHLQTEEK
-129 ELRKLETL
+129 ELRQLEAK

-149 YQQILEDYSRRSEAF
+149 YQQILENYSRRSEAF

-169 YGYEAMIRGVLH
+169 YSYEGAIRGVLH

-189 YQTPIFTLSGGQKT
+189 YQTPIRTLSGGQKT

-212 QAPSILLLDEPT
+212 QSPTILLLDEPT

-229 ETLTWLEGYLQNY
+229 ETLTWLETYLQNY

-273 YTGNYSQFLDQKAA
+273 YVGNYSQFLDQKAA
-287 RLEQEL
+287 RLEQDL
-293 KRYDKQQEEIAK
+293 KRFEKQQDEIAK

-331 KIDRLEKPI
+331 KIDRMDKPI
-340 MNNKS
+340 MKNKS
-345 VNFSF
+345 VHFSF

-356 GNIVM
+356 GNVVM

-366 SIGYPDAVLSR
+366 AIGYPDAVLSSGI
-377 HLTFELEREERVAL
+377 TFEIEREERVAL

-405 IVEQLPA
+405 IVEQLTA
-412 ITGSIQF
+412 LRGSIDF

-424 IGYYDQEHRNLND
+424 IGYYDQEHRNLNE
-437 QNTVLNEIWNDYPL
+437 QRTVLGEIWDEYPQ
-451 MLERDVRTLLG
+451 MLEKDVRTLLG

-531 HDRYFLNKIATRVLE
+531 HDRYFLNKISSRVLE
-546 LSPDGVTSYLG
+546 LTGDGVTSYLG
-557 NYDYYVEKKQELA
+557 NYDYFVEKKQELE
-570 ELAAEQQAQSTK
+570 ELAAEQAAQPVK
-582 KQASSAADL
+582 KQGSSAGS
-591 QEKSSYERDKEAK
+591 QPEKSSYELDKEAK
-604 RRERQRLRRLEEIEA
+604 KRERQRQRRLEEIET
-619 AIQEREAAILT
+619 AIQKREADIIN
-630 WQEELCLPEIYSDHV
+630 WEEELCLPEIYSDHV
-645 LAKERNDKI
+645 QAKERNDQI
-654 EQAKVELEQLYDE
+654 HAAKKELEQLYDE
-667 WSELSES
+667 WSALSEE

>member
-1 LAACRSAKISN
+1 
-12 LCHAGRQIV
+12 
-21 YGIDKEV
+21 
-28 EAMILLQAEHIQKT
+28 MILLQAEHIEKT
-42 YGIETILQD
+42 YGVETILQD

-75 MKILAGQL
+75 MKILAGEL
-83 SYDSGTVRIPKDVTL
+83 SYDGGIVRIPKEVTI
-98 GYLAQNGGLESERSI
+98 GYLAQNSGLESERSI
-113 WEEMLSV
+113 WDELLSV
-120 FTHFQKEEQ
+120 FAHLQVEEK
-129 ELRKLETL
+129 ELRALEAK
-137 MGDPAVLADEKR
+137 MGDPAILADEKR
-149 YQQILEDYSRRSEAF
+149 YQQLLENYSHRSEAF

-169 YGYEAMIRGVLH
+169 YSYEGAIRGVLH

-189 YQTPIFTLSGGQKT
+189 YQTPIRTLSGGQKT

-212 QAPSILLLDEPT
+212 QSPTILLLDEPT

-229 ETLTWLEGYLQNY
+229 ETLTWLETYLQNY

-273 YTGNYSQFLDQKAA
+273 YVGNYSQFLDQKAA
-287 RLEQEL
+287 RLEQDL
-293 KRYDKQQEEIAK
+293 KRFEKQQDEIAK

-331 KIDRLEKPI
+331 KIDRMDKPI
-340 MNNKS
+340 MKNKS
-345 VNFSF
+345 VHFSF
-350 DVAKMS
+350 DVSKMS
-356 GNIVM
+356 GTIVM

-366 SIGYPDAVLSR
+366 AIGYPDAVLSSGI
-377 HLTFELEREERVAL
+377 TFEIEREERVAL

-405 IVEQLPA
+405 IVEQLSA
-412 ITGSIQF
+412 LRGSIDF

-424 IGYYDQEHRNLND
+424 IGYYDQEHRNLNER
-437 QNTVLNEIWNDYPL
+437 NTVLGEIWDEYPQ
-451 MLERDVRTLLG
+451 MLEKDVRTLLG

-488 AKLMLKQ
+488 AKLMLRQ

-531 HDRYFLNKIATRVLE
+531 HDRYFLNKISTRVLE
-546 LSPDGVTSYLG
+546 LTGDGVTSYLG

-570 ELAAEQQAQSTK
+570 ELAAEQAALPAK
-582 KQASSAADL
+582 KQGSAASV
-591 QEKSSYERDKEAK
+591 QPEKSSYELDKEAK
-604 RRERQRLRRLEEIEA
+604 KRERQRQRRLEEIEA
-619 AIQEREAAILT
+619 AIQKREADIT
-630 WQEELCLPEIYSDHV
+630 KWEEELCLPEIYSDHV
-645 LAKERNDKI
+645 QAKERNDQI
-654 EQAKVELEQLYDE
+654 HAAKQELEQLYDE
-667 WSELSES
+667 WSELSEA

>member
-1 LAACRSAKISN
+1 
-12 LCHAGRQIV
+12 
-21 YGIDKEV
+21 
-28 EAMILLQAEHIQKT
+28 MILLQAEHIEKT
-42 YGIETILQD
+42 YGVETILQD
-51 ISLQIQ
+51 ISLQVQ

-75 MKILAGQL
+75 MKILAGEL
-83 SYDSGTVRIPKDVTL
+83 SYDSGTVRIPKDVSI

-113 WEEMLSV
+113 WDEMLSV
-120 FTHFQKEEQ
+120 FTHLQKEER
-129 ELRKLETL
+129 ELRELEAK
-137 MGDPAVLADEKR
+137 MGDPNVIADAKR
-149 YQQILEDYSRRSEAF
+149 YQQIMEDYAHRAEAF

-169 YGYEAMIRGVLH
+169 YSYEGSIRGVLH

-189 YQTPIFTLSGGQKT
+189 YQTPIRTLSGGQKT

-212 QAPSILLLDEPT
+212 QSPTILLLDEPT

-229 ETLTWLEGYLQNY
+229 ETLTWLESYLQNY

-273 YTGNYSQFLDQKAA
+273 YVGNYSQFLDQKAA
-287 RLEQEL
+287 RLEQDL
-293 KRYDKQQEEIAK
+293 KRFDKQQEEIAK

-331 KIDRLEKPI
+331 KMERLDKPI
-340 MNNKS
+340 TKNKA

-350 DVAKMS
+350 EVAKMS
-356 GNIVM
+356 GNVVM
-361 KAANV
+361 KASNV
-366 SIGYPDAVLSR
+366 AIGYPDAILSQG
-377 HLTFELEREERVAL
+377 LTFELEREERVAL

-405 IVEQLPA
+405 IVSQLPA
-412 ITGSIQF
+412 LRGEISF

-424 IGYYDQEHRNLND
+424 IGYYDQEHRNLNERS
-437 QNTVLNEIWNDYPL
+437 TVLGEIWDEYPQ
-451 MLERDVRTLLG
+451 MLEKDVRTLLG

-467 GDDVQKRISDLSGG
+467 GDDVQKKISDLSGG

-508 DIFSKEVLENALYDY
+508 DIYSKEVLENALDEY

-531 HDRYFLNKIATRVLE
+531 HDRYFLNKIASRVLE
-546 LSPDGVTSYLG
+546 LAPTGVTSYLG
-557 NYDYYVEKKQELA
+557 NYDYFVEKKQELA
-570 ELAAEQQAQSTK
+570 ELAAEQMAQPNKKTGAAPVQA
-582 KQASSAADL
+582 
-591 QEKSSYERDKEAK
+591 EKSSYELDKEAK
-604 RRERQRLRRLEEIEA
+604 RRERQRQRRLEEIEET
-619 AIQEREAAILT
+619 ILKRENDIKK
-630 WQEELCLPEIYSDHV
+630 WEEELCLPEVYSDHL
-645 LAKERNDKI
+645 LAKERNDQI
-654 EQAKVELEQLYDE
+654 QAAKEELELLYDE
-667 WSELSES
+667 WSQLSGD

>member
-1 LAACRSAKISN
+1 
-12 LCHAGRQIV
+12 
-21 YGIDKEV
+21 
-28 EAMILLQAEHIQKT
+28 MILLQAEHIEKT

-75 MKILAGQL
+75 MKILAGEL
-83 SYDSGTVRIPKDVTL
+83 SYDNGIIRIPKEVSL
-98 GYLAQNGGLESERSI
+98 GYLAQNSGLESERSI
-113 WEEMLSV
+113 WDELLSV
-120 FTHFQKEEQ
+120 FTHLQAEEK
-129 ELRKLETL
+129 ELRELEAK
-137 MGDPAVLADEKR
+137 MGDPDVLANEKR

-169 YGYEAMIRGVLH
+169 YSYEGAIRGVLH

-189 YQTPIFTLSGGQKT
+189 YQTPIRTLSGGQKT

-212 QAPSILLLDEPT
+212 QSPSILLLDEPT

-229 ETLTWLEGYLQNY
+229 ETLTWLETYLQNY
-242 QGAILVVSHDRYF
+242 QGAILLVSHDRYF

-273 YTGNYSQFLDQKAA
+273 YVGNYSQFLDQKAA

-293 KRYDKQQEEIAK
+293 KRFEKQQDEIAK

-331 KIDRLEKPI
+331 KIDRMDKPI
-340 MNNKS
+340 MKNKS

-350 DVAKMS
+350 DVSKMS
-356 GNIVM
+356 GTVVM

-366 SIGYPDAVLSR
+366 AIGYPDAALSR
-377 HLTFELEREERVAL
+377 GLTFEIEREERVAL

-405 IVEQLPA
+405 IVQQLPA
-412 ITGSIQF
+412 LSGNIQF

-424 IGYYDQEHRNLND
+424 IGYYDQEHRNLNER
-437 QNTVLNEIWNDYPL
+437 NTVLGEIWDEYPQ
-451 MLERDVRTLLG
+451 MLEKDVRTLLG

-495 ANFLIFDEPTNHL
+495 ANYLIFDEPTNHL
-508 DIFSKEVLENALYDY
+508 DIYSKEVLENALYDY

-531 HDRYFLNKIATRVLE
+531 HDRYFLNKIASRVLE

-557 NYDYYVEKKQELA
+557 NYDYYVDKKQELA
-570 ELAAEQQAQSTK
+570 ELAAEQAQPVKRQSAASQAQP
-582 KQASSAADL
+582 
-591 QEKSSYERDKEAK
+591 EKTSYELDKEAK
-604 RRERQRLRRLEEIEA
+604 RRERQRQRRLEEIEA
-619 AIQEREAAILT
+619 TIQKREADILK
-630 WQEELCLPEIYSDHV
+630 WEEELCLPEIYSDHMQ
-645 LAKERNDKI
+645 AKERNDQI
-654 EQAKVELEQLYDE
+654 QAARTELEQLYDE
-667 WSELSES
+667 WSELSEE

>member
-1 LAACRSAKISN
+1 
-12 LCHAGRQIV
+12 
-21 YGIDKEV
+21 
-28 EAMILLQAEHIQKT
+28 MILLQAEHIEKT
-42 YGIETILQD
+42 YGVETILQD
-51 ISLQIQ
+51 ISLQVQ

-75 MKILAGQL
+75 MKILAGEL
-83 SYDSGTVRIPKDVTL
+83 SYDSGTVRIPKDVSI

-113 WEEMLSV
+113 WDEMLSV
-120 FTHFQKEEQ
+120 FSHLQKEER
-129 ELRKLETL
+129 ELRELEAK
-137 MGDPAVLADEKR
+137 MGDPNVIADSKR
-149 YQQILEDYSRRSEAF
+149 YQQIMEDYAHRAEAF
-164 KERGG
+164 KEKGG
-169 YGYEAMIRGVLH
+169 YSYEGSIRGVLH

-189 YQTPIFTLSGGQKT
+189 YQTPIRTLSGGQKT

-212 QAPSILLLDEPT
+212 QSPTILLLDEPT

-229 ETLTWLEGYLQNY
+229 ETLTWLESYLQNY

-273 YTGNYSQFLDQKAA
+273 YVGNYSQFLDQKAA
-287 RLEQEL
+287 RLEQDL
-293 KRYDKQQEEIAK
+293 KRFDKQQEEIAK

-331 KIDRLEKPI
+331 KMERLEKPI
-340 MNNKS
+340 TKNKAVS
-345 VNFSF
+345 FSF
-350 DVAKMS
+350 EVSKMS
-356 GNIVM
+356 GNVVM
-361 KAANV
+361 KASNV
-366 SIGYPDAVLSR
+366 AIGYPDATLSQG
-377 HLTFELEREERVAL
+377 LTFELEREERVAL

-405 IVEQLPA
+405 IVSQLPA
-412 ITGSIQF
+412 LKGEISF

-424 IGYYDQEHRNLND
+424 IGYYDQEHRNLNERS
-437 QNTVLNEIWNDYPL
+437 TVLGEIWDEYPQ
-451 MLERDVRTLLG
+451 MLEKDVRTLLG

-467 GDDVQKRISDLSGG
+467 GDDVQKKISDLSGG

-508 DIFSKEVLENALYDY
+508 DIYSKEVLENALDEY

-531 HDRYFLNKIATRVLE
+531 HDRYFLNKIASRVLE
-546 LSPDGVTSYLG
+546 LSPTGVTSYLG
-557 NYDYYVEKKQELA
+557 NYDYFVEKKQELA
-570 ELAAEQQAQSTK
+570 ELAAEQMAQPNKKTGAAPVQA
-582 KQASSAADL
+582 
-591 QEKSSYERDKEAK
+591 EKSSYELDKEAK
-604 RRERQRLRRLEEIEA
+604 RRERQRQRRLEEIEET
-619 AIQEREAAILT
+619 IQKRENDISR
-630 WQEELCLPEIYSDHV
+630 WEEELCHPEIYSDHL
-645 LAKERNDKI
+645 LAKERNDQI
-654 EQAKVELEQLYDE
+654 QAAKEELELLYDE
-667 WSELSES
+667 WSQLSGD

>member
-1 LAACRSAKISN
+1 
-12 LCHAGRQIV
+12 
-21 YGIDKEV
+21 
-28 EAMILLQAEHIQKT
+28 MILLQAEHIQKT

-98 GYLAQNGGLESERSI
+98 GYLAQNSGLESERSI
-113 WEEMLSV
+113 WDEMLTV
-120 FTHFQKEEQ
+120 FAHLQQEER
-129 ELRKLETL
+129 ELRKLEAL

-169 YGYEAMIRGVLH
+169 YSYEAMIRGVLH
-181 GLRFADMD
+181 GLRFADFD
-189 YQTPIFTLSGGQKT
+189 YQTPIKTLSGGQKT

-229 ETLTWLEGYLQNY
+229 ETLTWLENYLQNY
-242 QGAILVVSHDRYF
+242 PGAILVVSHDRYF

-287 RLEQEL
+287 RLEQEM
-293 KRYDKQQEEIAK
+293 KRYERQQEEIAK

-331 KIDRLEKPI
+331 KIDRLDKPI

-350 DVAKMS
+350 EIAKMS
-356 GNIVM
+356 GTVVM
-361 KAANV
+361 KAHNV

-377 HLTFELEREERVAL
+377 HLSFELEREERVAL

-412 ITGSIQF
+412 LSGNIQF

-424 IGYYDQEHRNLND
+424 IGYYDQEHRNLNE
-437 QNTVLNEIWNDYPL
+437 QNTVLSEIWNEYPL

-462 NFLFS
+462 NFLFT
-467 GDDVQKRISDLSGG
+467 GDDVQKRIADLSGG

-546 LSPDGVTSYLG
+546 LAPEGVTSYLG

-570 ELAAEQQAQSTK
+570 ELAAEEQAQKGK
-582 KQASSAADL
+582 KTSPEAE

-604 RRERQRLRRLEEIEA
+604 RRERQRQRRLEEIEA
-619 AIQEREAAILT
+619 AIQQREAAIQT
-630 WQEELCLPEIYSDHV
+630 WEEELCLPEIYSDHV

-654 EQAKVELEQLYDE
+654 EQARAELERLYEE
-667 WSELSES
+667 WGDLTEQG

>member
-1 LAACRSAKISN
+1 
-12 LCHAGRQIV
+12 
-21 YGIDKEV
+21 
-28 EAMILLQAEHIQKT
+28 MILLQAEHIEKT

-75 MKILAGQL
+75 MKILAGEL
-83 SYDSGTVRIPKDVTL
+83 SYDSGLVRIPKDVTV
-98 GYLAQNGGLESERSI
+98 GYLAQNGGLESERCI
-113 WEEMLSV
+113 WDELLSV
-120 FTHFQKEEQ
+120 FDHLRAEEK
-129 ELRKLETL
+129 ELRELEAK

-149 YQQILEDYSRRSEAF
+149 YQQILENYSLRSEAF
-164 KERGG
+164 KEKGG
-169 YGYEAMIRGVLH
+169 YSYEGAIRGVLH

-189 YQTPIFTLSGGQKT
+189 YQTPIKTLSGGQKT

-212 QAPSILLLDEPT
+212 QSPTILLLDEPT

-229 ETLTWLEGYLQNY
+229 ETLTWLETYLQNY

-273 YTGNYSQFLDQKAA
+273 YVGNYSRFLDEKAA
-287 RLEQEL
+287 RLEQDL
-293 KRYDKQQEEIAK
+293 KRFEKQQEEIAK

-331 KIDRLEKPI
+331 KMDRLDKPI

-350 DVAKMS
+350 EVAKMS
-356 GNIVM
+356 GTIVM
-361 KAANV
+361 KASNLSV
-366 SIGYPDAVLSR
+366 GYPDAVLSR
-377 HLTFELEREERVAL
+377 GLTFEIEREERVAL

-405 IVEQLPA
+405 IVGQLQA
-412 ITGSIQF
+412 LAGDVHF

-424 IGYYDQEHRNLND
+424 IGYYDQEHRNLNER
-437 QNTVLNEIWNDYPL
+437 NTVLGEIWDEYPN
-451 MLERDVRTLLG
+451 MLEKDVRTLLG

-467 GDDVQKRISDLSGG
+467 GDDVQKKISDLSGG

-531 HDRYFLNKIATRVLE
+531 HDRYFLNKIASRVLE
-546 LSPDGVTSYLG
+546 LTGNGVTSYLG
-557 NYDYYVEKKQELA
+557 NYDYYVEKKQELE
-570 ELAAEQQAQSTK
+570 ELAAEQAAQPAK
-582 KQASSAADL
+582 KQGTTTAA
-591 QEKSSYERDKEAK
+591 QAEKSSYELDKEAK
-604 RRERQRLRRLEEIEA
+604 RRERQRQRRLEEIEA
-619 AIQEREAAILT
+619 TIQKREADIVK
-630 WQEELCLPEIYSDHV
+630 WEEELCLPEIYSDHMQ
-645 LAKERNDKI
+645 AKERNDLI
-654 EQAKVELEQLYDE
+654 QAAKQELEHLYDE
-667 WSELSES
+667 WSSLSEE

>member
-1 LAACRSAKISN
+1 
-12 LCHAGRQIV
+12 
-21 YGIDKEV
+21 
-28 EAMILLQAEHIQKT
+28 MILLQAEHIEKT
-42 YGIETILQD
+42 YGVETILQD

-75 MKILAGQL
+75 MKILAGEL
-83 SYDSGTVRIPKDVTL
+83 SYDGGIVRIPKEVTI
-98 GYLAQNGGLESERSI
+98 GYLAQNSGLESERSI
-113 WEEMLSV
+113 WDELLSV
-120 FTHFQKEEQ
+120 FAHLQVEEK
-129 ELRKLETL
+129 ELRALEAK
-137 MGDPAVLADEKR
+137 MGDPAILADEKR
-149 YQQILEDYSRRSEAF
+149 YQQLLENYSHRSEAF

-169 YGYEAMIRGVLH
+169 YSYEGAIRGVLH

-189 YQTPIFTLSGGQKT
+189 YQTPIRTLSGGQKT

-212 QAPSILLLDEPT
+212 QSPTILLLDEPT

-229 ETLTWLEGYLQNY
+229 ETLTWLETYLQNY

-273 YTGNYSQFLDQKAA
+273 YVGNYSQFLDQKAA
-287 RLEQEL
+287 RLEQDL
-293 KRYDKQQEEIAK
+293 KRFEKQQDEIAK

-331 KIDRLEKPI
+331 KIDRMDKPI
-340 MNNKS
+340 TKNKS
-345 VNFSF
+345 VHFSF
-350 DVAKMS
+350 DVSKMS
-356 GNIVM
+356 GTIVM

-366 SIGYPDAVLSR
+366 AIGYPDAVLSSGI
-377 HLTFELEREERVAL
+377 TFEIEREERVAL

-405 IVEQLPA
+405 IVEQLSA
-412 ITGSIQF
+412 LRGSIDF

-424 IGYYDQEHRNLND
+424 IGYYDQEHRNLNER
-437 QNTVLNEIWNDYPL
+437 NTVLGEIWDEYPQ
-451 MLERDVRTLLG
+451 MLEKDVRTLLG

-531 HDRYFLNKIATRVLE
+531 HDRYFLNKISTRVLE
-546 LSPDGVTSYLG
+546 LTGDGVTSYLG

-570 ELAAEQQAQSTK
+570 ELAAEQAALPAK
-582 KQASSAADL
+582 KQGTAAAV
-591 QEKSSYERDKEAK
+591 QPEKSSYELDKEAK
-604 RRERQRLRRLEEIEA
+604 KRERQRQRRLEEIEA
-619 AIQEREAAILT
+619 TIQKREADIT
-630 WQEELCLPEIYSDHV
+630 KWEEELCLPEIYSDHV
-645 LAKERNDKI
+645 QAKERNDQI
-654 EQAKVELEQLYDE
+654 HAAKAELEQLYDE
-667 WSELSES
+667 WSELSEA

>member
-1 LAACRSAKISN
+1 
-12 LCHAGRQIV
+12 
-21 YGIDKEV
+21 
-28 EAMILLQAEHIQKT
+28 MILLQAEHIEKT

-57 TGERV
+57 SGERV

-75 MKILAGQL
+75 MKILAGEL
-83 SYDSGTVRIPKDVTL
+83 SYDSGTIRIPKDVTL
-98 GYLAQNGGLESERSI
+98 GYLAQNSGLESERSI

-120 FTHFQKEEQ
+120 FTHLQQEEQ
-129 ELRKLETL
+129 ELRELEAK
-137 MGDPAVLADEKR
+137 MGDPAVIADDKR
-149 YQQILEDYSRRSEAF
+149 YQQLLENYAHRSEAF
-164 KERGG
+164 KEKGG
-169 YGYEAMIRGVLH
+169 YSYEGAIRGVLH

-189 YQTPIFTLSGGQKT
+189 YQTPIRTLSGGQKT

-212 QAPSILLLDEPT
+212 QSPSILLLDEPT

-229 ETLTWLEGYLQNY
+229 ETLTWLEMYLQNY
-242 QGAILVVSHDRYF
+242 PGAILVVSHDRYF
-255 LDKLVTVVYEI
+255 LDKLVTIVYEI

-273 YTGNYSQFLDQKAA
+273 YVGNYSRFLDQKAA

-293 KRYDKQQEEIAK
+293 KRFEKQQEEIAK

-331 KIDRLEKPI
+331 KIDRLDKPI
-340 MNNKS
+340 MHSKS
-345 VNFSF
+345 VHFSF
-350 DVAKMS
+350 DVSKMS

-361 KAANV
+361 RAQNV
-366 SIGYPDAVLSR
+366 AIGYPDAVLSR
-377 HLTFELEREERVAL
+377 RLTFEIEREERVAL

-405 IVEQLPA
+405 IVGQLEA
-412 ITGSIQF
+412 LKGDVQF

-424 IGYYDQEHRNLND
+424 IGYYDQEHRNLNLS
-437 QNTVLNEIWNDYPL
+437 NTVLGEIWDEYPQ
-451 MLERDVRTLLG
+451 MPEKDVRTLLG

-467 GDDVQKRISDLSGG
+467 GDDVQKRVADLSGG

-508 DIFSKEVLENALYDY
+508 DIYSKEVLENALYDY

-546 LSPDGVTSYLG
+546 LSPDGVTNYLG

-570 ELAAEQQAQSTK
+570 ELAAELAAQPAK
-582 KQASSAADL
+582 KQGAVA
-591 QEKSSYERDKEAK
+591 QPEKTSYELDKEAK
-604 RRERQRLRRLEEIEA
+604 RRERQRARRLEEIEA
-619 AIQEREAAILT
+619 TIHKREADIVR
-630 WQEELCLPEIYSDHV
+630 WEEELCLPEIYSDHV
-645 LAKERNDKI
+645 QAKERNDLI
-654 EQAKVELEQLYDE
+654 RAARDELERLYDE
-667 WSELSES
+667 WSSLSEE